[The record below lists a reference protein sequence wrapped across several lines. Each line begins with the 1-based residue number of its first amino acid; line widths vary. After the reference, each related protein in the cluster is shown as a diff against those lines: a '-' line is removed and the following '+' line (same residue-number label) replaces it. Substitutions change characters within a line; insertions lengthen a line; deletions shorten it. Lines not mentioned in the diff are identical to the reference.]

1 MTARKTIQKT
11 VQQNQTD
18 SEKRLAL
25 WLIGKANT
33 ASYRAGSGKN
43 GMIHP
48 KISGKVYEAV
58 GGRSA
63 CRQQAKILAKEGLVR
78 LDPPELTDL
87 TELKVIHF
95 ALSDMPRLC
104 RWTGIEDPKRQQE
117 LQMEKIR
124 KFQEEV
130 YDTFLKE
137 YYEEILERLK
147 TGHLIKEPDPEDKL
161 FFRFLNAAVKNES
174 SIWKRVFSAC
184 VSGDSKTFE
193 RNYEKRV
200 CTVLKLAPFCD
211 EEMENEDLLKV
222 FGILTYSQTLE
233 WKGPLVYRLKR
244 EVRSEESSSPTS
256 VTSPTSDAVYVI
268 DTSENIWGTVLNA
281 QTLEHSECM
290 ELPSVKQIMI
300 IENKANYEAMSYRT
314 DTLYLYCHGFFSPKE
329 IAFLKKIPEIYPE
342 MQVFHWGDMDYGGMR
357 IFEFNR
363 TRLFPQLEPWKMDA
377 ETYENALSEGAGIEL
392 TEEKRKKLEQFQTE
406 RLRGLKESILT
417 YGKEI
422 EQERLLLRKKDS
434 VV

>member
-78 LDPPELTDL
+78 LDPPDLTDL
-87 TELKVIHF
+87 TELKAIHF
-95 ALSDMPRLC
+95 ALSDMLRLC
-104 RWTGIEDPKRQQE
+104 MWAGIEDPKRQQE

-130 YDTFLKE
+130 CDTFLKE

-147 TGHLIKEPDPEDKL
+147 TGHLVKEPDPEDEL
-161 FFRFLNAAVKNES
+161 FFRFLNAAVRNES

-211 EEMENEDLLKV
+211 EEMGNEDLLKA

-244 EVRSEESSSPTS
+244 EEQ
-256 VTSPTSDAVYVI
+256 DVYVI

-290 ELPSVKQIMI
+290 ELPGVKQIMI
-300 IENKANYEAMSYRT
+300 IENKANYEAMSYRA

-342 MQVFHWGDMDYGGMR
+342 MQVFHWGDIDYGGMR

-363 TRLFPQLEPWKMDA
+363 TRLFPQLEPWKMDP
-377 ETYENALSEGAGIEL
+377 ETYKNALSEGAGIEL
-392 TEEKRKKLEQFQTE
+392 TEEKQKKLEQFQTE
-406 RLRGLKESILT
+406 RLRGLKESILI

-422 EQERLLLRKKDS
+422 EQERLLLRKKDR
-434 VV
+434 VD